1 MATVTHTTAL
11 PDSSEKTDFY
21 SLVDNAQVTGIVN
34 NDIASNAAIAGS
46 KLATITTAGKV
57 DGSAINNLANVPAG
71 AGRLPSANLPSTI
84 PVANIDTGTTA
95 DKIVKL
101 DGSARIPA
109 VNGSLLTNLTI
120 SGIIGSAVSKS
131 DNTAYQATTDGFF
144 VGIIDCSGSTGT
156 YGEINGYADSNAS
169 PSTLIGV
176 ASAWRVDSTFSGSS
190 GTRKNSFCIPVKKND
205 YYKGVLTTGGGSPS
219 ATYYFIPLG
228 A

>member
-1 MATVTHTTAL
+1 MGTITHTTSL

-21 SLVDNAQVTGIVN
+21 SLVDNAQVSAIVN

-57 DGSAINNLANVPAG
+57 DGSSINNLANVPSG

-109 VNGSLLTNLTI
+109 VNGSLLTGITGSQITSLVGDSTSKLLDTI
-120 SGIIGSAVSKS
+120 
-131 DNTAYQATTDGFF
+131 YQAATDGFVSLCATMANGDQLGLF
-144 VGIIDCSGSTGT
+144 TDSSATPTTNVQQLSSTVSGSFRGNIF
-156 YGEINGYADSNAS
+156 YPI
-169 PSTLIGV
+169 
-176 ASAWRVDSTFSGSS
+176 
-190 GTRKNSFCIPVKKND
+190 KKNH
-205 YYKGVLTTGGGSPS
+205 YYTITTGGGSPVVI
-219 ATYYFIPLG
+219 AFNFIPLG

>member
-1 MATVTHTTAL
+1 MATVTHTTSL

-21 SLVDNAQVTGIVN
+21 SLVDNAQVSGIVN
-34 NDIASNAAIAGS
+34 NDVASNAAIAGS

-57 DGSAINNLANVPAG
+57 DGSAINNLANVPSG

-109 VNGSLLTNLTI
+109 VNGSLITSLTI
-120 SGIIGSAVSKS
+120 SGIVGSAVSKS
-131 DNTAYQATTDGFF
+131 DNTAYQAATDGFF
-144 VGIIDCSGSTGT
+144 VGLIDCGGANGT
-156 YGEINGYADSNAS
+156 YGDITGYTDSSNPPTTVMAYAS
-169 PSTLIGV
+169 G
-176 ASAWRVDSTFSGSS
+176 WRVDSTFSGSS
-190 GTRKNSFCIPVKKND
+190 GNRKNSFCIPVKKND
-205 YYKGVLTTGGGSPS
+205 YYKGVLTTGAGSPT